1 VTVAT
6 PIEIRPETTCIG
18 CSPRTIQT
26 KMAFWI
32 NASISISNPVP
43 PGADSAQRNRG
54 QSFLCQ
60 RYMSRLTFLI
70 ESLYEPIMAIIR
82 LKDQHAHQIF

>member
-32 NASISISNPVP
+32 NASNRDLSVEPS
-43 PGADSAQRNRG
+43 QRNRG

-60 RYMSRLTFLI
+60 MYMSRITSLI

-82 LKDQHAHQIF
+82 LKDQHTHQIF